1 LFAKGVAYGVAVI
14 ALNSLLL
21 HLTMKYFVSRQKRFV
36 ALTFV
41 LFYALR
47 YAVLGGLLYVFLAN
61 RWGSPVGLLVGIGV
75 GLVAFLA
82 TRKFY

>member
-1 LFAKGVAYGVAVI
+1 MFAKGIAYGVAVI

-21 HLTMKYFVSRQKRFV
+21 YLTVKYFVARQKRFV

-47 YAVLGGLLYVFLAN
+47 YAILGGLIYVFLVN
-61 RWGSPVGLLVGIGV
+61 RWGSPVGLLAGIGA
-75 GLVAFLA
+75 GLLIFLL

>member
-1 LFAKGVAYGVAVI
+1 MFAKGIAYGVAVI

-21 HLTMKYFVSRQKRFV
+21 YLTMKYFVARQKRFV

-47 YAVLGGLLYVFLAN
+47 YAILGGLIYVFLVN
-61 RWGSPVGLLVGIGV
+61 RWGSPVGLLAGIGA
-75 GLVAFLA
+75 GLLIFLL